1 VQSQESSRA
10 ESLVR
15 YYNRNKSYIIMLRS
29 AINNAT
35 LMAAAR
41 RSLAPSSAAKASLS
55 TLSFHSSSIDDMY
68 RNSGNHTYTPVAST
82 SDSFATNIQST
93 ICNLVAN
100 LSGDATLVSLE
111 QTQSQ
116 IEENKWGGDASSDLF
131 VLKEEEEESPLSL
144 SVWLISTLKRRKKMM
159 NKHKLRKRRKKLR
172 LKTRK

>member
-1 VQSQESSRA
+1 
-10 ESLVR
+10 
-15 YYNRNKSYIIMLRS
+15 MLRS

-55 TLSFHSSSIDDMY
+55 TLSFNSSSIDDMC

-82 SDSFATNIQST
+82 SDSFATNIIQST

-116 IEENKWGGDASSDLF
+116 IEENKWGGDASLDLF
-131 VLKEEEEESPLSL
+131 VLKGEEESLLSL

>member
-1 VQSQESSRA
+1 
-10 ESLVR
+10 
-15 YYNRNKSYIIMLRS
+15 MLRS

-55 TLSFHSSSIDDMY
+55 TLSFNSSSIDDMC

-82 SDSFATNIQST
+82 SDSFATNIIQST

-116 IEENKWGGDASSDLF
+116 IEENKLVGDASSNLF
-131 VLKEEEEESPLSL
+131 VLKGEEESLLSL

>member
-1 VQSQESSRA
+1 
-10 ESLVR
+10 
-15 YYNRNKSYIIMLRS
+15 MLRS

-55 TLSFHSSSIDDMY
+55 TLSFNSSSIDDMC

-82 SDSFATNIQST
+82 SDSFATNIIQST

-116 IEENKWGGDASSDLF
+116 IEENKWGGDASLDLF
-131 VLKEEEEESPLSL
+131 VLKEEEESLLSL

>member
-1 VQSQESSRA
+1 
-10 ESLVR
+10 
-15 YYNRNKSYIIMLRS
+15 MLRS

-55 TLSFHSSSIDDMY
+55 TLSFNSSSIDDMC

-82 SDSFATNIQST
+82 SDSFATNIIQST

-116 IEENKWGGDASSDLF
+116 IEENKLVGDASSDLF

>member
-1 VQSQESSRA
+1 
-10 ESLVR
+10 
-15 YYNRNKSYIIMLRS
+15 MLRS

-55 TLSFHSSSIDDMY
+55 TLSFNSSSIDDMC

-82 SDSFATNIQST
+82 SDSFATNIIQST

-116 IEENKWGGDASSDLF
+116 IEENMLVGDASSDLF
-131 VLKEEEEESPLSL
+131 VLKEEEESPLSL
-144 SVWLISTLKRRKKMM
+144 SVWLISTLKLRKKMM

>member
-1 VQSQESSRA
+1 
-10 ESLVR
+10 
-15 YYNRNKSYIIMLRS
+15 MLRS

-41 RSLAPSSAAKASLS
+41 RNLAPSSAAKASLS
-55 TLSFHSSSIDDMY
+55 TLSFNSSSIDDMC
-68 RNSGNHTYTPVAST
+68 RNSGNHTYTTVAST
-82 SDSFATNIQST
+82 SDSFATNIIQST

-116 IEENKWGGDASSDLF
+116 IEENKWGGDASLDLF
-131 VLKEEEEESPLSL
+131 VLKGEEESPLSL

>member
-1 VQSQESSRA
+1 
-10 ESLVR
+10 
-15 YYNRNKSYIIMLRS
+15 MLRS

-41 RSLAPSSAAKASLS
+41 RSLVPSSAAKASLS
-55 TLSFHSSSIDDMY
+55 TLSFNSSSIDDMC

-82 SDSFATNIQST
+82 SDSFTTNIQST

-116 IEENKWGGDASSDLF
+116 IEENKWGGDASLDLF
-131 VLKEEEEESPLSL
+131 VLKEEEESPLSL